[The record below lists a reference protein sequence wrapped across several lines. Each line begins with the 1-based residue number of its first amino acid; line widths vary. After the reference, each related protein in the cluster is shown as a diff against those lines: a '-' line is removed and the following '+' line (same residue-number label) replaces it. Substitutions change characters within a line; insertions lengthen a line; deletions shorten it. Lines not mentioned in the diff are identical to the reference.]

1 MTKRS
6 PWLIFALVAIAQFMV
21 VLDTAIT
28 NVALPSIQHDLHF
41 TSSSLQWV
49 ITAYAL
55 CFGGFLLLGGRA
67 ADLFGRRRMLLGG
80 MIAFTLFSFLIGISH
95 TPFQLI
101 ALRALQG
108 ISAAFMSP
116 AALSIVLT
124 TFRDGSDRGKALGYW
139 TLVATGGAAT
149 GMLLGGLL
157 TQYLGW
163 RWDFFINVPVG
174 VVMSYLISKYVP
186 VHAREEKRTSMD
198 VGGSVLATTALMT
211 IVFGF
216 SQAPQWGWLDTK
228 TLGIFGG
235 AIVLLAAFIWNE
247 ARAKHPLMP
256 LSIFKIRNVSGANL
270 IMAPVYAGM
279 MGMFFLTTLYIQ
291 EVLHYSPVLTGLS
304 FLPFPLLLGF
314 MSTRIPQLVARYG
327 FRRFL
332 IAGPLLVALG
342 ALWLSRLHVG
352 SGYLSGLLPAFII
365 MPVGM
370 GMTFMPTIAAA
381 TSGVPAHESGLASGL
396 ITTSQQMGGAL
407 GLAILSGVAA
417 SATAHATHLSASE
430 AVVHGYSA
438 AFLASTAF
446 MLVAMSI
453 AILVIRQK
461 PAMSVKV
468 QVAKT
473 ATA

>member
-198 VGGSVLATTALMT
+198 VSGSVLATAALMT

-314 MSTRIPQLVARYG
+314 MSTRIPQLVAHYG